1 MPYTVIDH
9 TADISIRITG
19 ADIKDLF
26 REAAMALVT
35 EIGADTFSVEKTAII
50 EVTGYDYEDL
60 LVVFLNELLYEIQ
73 TRNFRVSGLD
83 ITSFS
88 ENNIRA
94 VLPGTLGNKPLKM
107 NIKAVTYHNL
117 AIIKLAKG
125 YETTIIF
132 DV

>member
-1 MPYTVIDH
+1 MPYTLIDH
-9 TADISIRITG
+9 TADIGIRITG
-19 ADIKDLF
+19 SDIKDLF
-26 REAAMALVT
+26 LEAAMALVA
-35 EIGADTFSVEKTAII
+35 EMGAEASSIEKTSII
-50 EVTGYDYEDL
+50 EVAGYDYEDL

-73 TRNFRVSGLD
+73 TGNFRVSGLD
-83 ITSFS
+83 ITSLF
-88 ENNIRA
+88 ENNVRA
-94 VLPGTLGNKPLKM
+94 IVKGTLGNTPLKA

>member
-26 REAAMALVT
+26 REAAMALVK

-73 TRNFRVSGLD
+73 TRNFRVSELD
-83 ITSFS
+83 ITSLF

-94 VLPGTLGNKPLKM
+94 ILTGTLGNKPLKM